1 MSDLVVIG
9 SIRGCSDQ
17 ADLAMIR
24 AIDGPNS
31 NAIKVANNR
40 FADATSW
47 DEFANRLEFHRQL
60 IADIQM
66 SRIPMHIAKL
76 QSVTFRVLFLMES
89 PYELESVVWSTSLYR
104 FREYQFK
111 LI

>member
-24 AIDGPNS
+24 AMRSKWPIIG
-31 NAIKVANNR
+31 VANNR

-60 IADIQM
+60 IADISND
-66 SRIPMHIAKL
+66 SRRH
-76 QSVTFRVLFLMES
+76 FLSRTGTVKNNKMPAINCRS
-89 PYELESVVWSTSLYR
+89 QKAR
-104 FREYQFK
+104 FL
-111 LI
+111 LIFQKT